1 MEQRS
6 GGRERVRVR
15 VGVFVVWV
23 LHPLEPVPKLE
34 AVRGSARCFARG
46 RREAE
51 YEEVAVEMEVEVE
64 GAVEM

>member
-1 MEQRS
+1 MEQRT
-6 GGRERVRVR
+6 GGRERVRVS
-15 VGVFVVWV
+15 VLVVWV

-51 YEEVAVEMEVEVE
+51 YEEVAVETETEVE